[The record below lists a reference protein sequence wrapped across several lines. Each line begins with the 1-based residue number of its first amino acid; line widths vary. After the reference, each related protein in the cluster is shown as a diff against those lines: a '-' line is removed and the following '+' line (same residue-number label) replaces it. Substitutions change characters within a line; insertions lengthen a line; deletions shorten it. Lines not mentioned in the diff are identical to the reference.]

1 MGDQAE
7 AGRMLKQMAAERRRN
22 RLDLN
27 WSVLDECGIP
37 FEERASSVLF
47 REPGKPKCDFYPGTG
62 RWRVAGDTR
71 TYRGGAR
78 KFLDWYRAQCAD
90 KGGEYGRF

>member
-47 REPGKPKCDFYPGTG
+47 RDLSRNWSLACGWRYAHLPGWGAKVPGLVSGAVCRQGG
-62 RWRVAGDTR
+62 RVWAVLTSMA
-71 TYRGGAR
+71 
-78 KFLDWYRAQCAD
+78 L
-90 KGGEYGRF
+90 